1 MPALVNLNLLPLV
14 HPRRDVPARNWI
26 TTDFNT
32 SFVTSAVKNC
42 GEAALANYLLE
53 REY

>member
-1 MPALVNLNLLPLV
+1 MPALVNVNLLHFV
-14 HPRRDVPARNWI
+14 QPRRDFPARNWI
-26 TTDFNT
+26 TTDVKT